1 MRASFAKLLNCL
13 ILVSKMLSDES
24 TLKDPMADLEPVVA
38 APNGVAFFESGKG
51 GKIAVYQS
59 YM

>member
-1 MRASFAKLLNCL
+1 
-13 ILVSKMLSDES
+13 MLSDES